1 MIVCRHATGVATA
14 IVDQAL
20 SGCLRDG
27 SMYHVFFMPTIVN
40 KILNQKITDLPFT
53 EDFKSFSKKL
63 GVNTIGEMVG
73 IPVPELI
80 KSEGFTYHSLQ
91 EIVQFLKIK
100 DLANLLKE

>member
-1 MIVCRHATGVATA
+1 MGVATA

-27 SMYHVFFMPTIVN
+27 SMYHVFFMPAKEN
-40 KILNQKITDLPFT
+40 EILNQKINDLPFT

-63 GVNTIGEMVG
+63 GVISIGEMVI
-73 IPVPELI
+73 IPVASLI

-91 EIVQFLKIK
+91 ELIQFLNERE
-100 DLANLLKE
+100 LAGLLQE